1 KVFVVEHEDGDPLD
15 PHTWSVWSRVAATL
29 LIGGIAFVVGV
40 ASSINSA
47 VVKEV
52 ARDFEVSEEVATL
65 ATGRYLVGLGI
76 GALFSGPCSETL
88 GRNPVYVGTLLLY
101 MVCIAAAG
109 LAPNAGAQIAFR
121 FLAGFFGS
129 TPLTCAGGS
138 IADLWSPLD
147 RVYAFPVFAN
157 AAFMGPVLGP
167 ILGSFIATSPHVTW
181 RMVEWTSLLLAFL
194 ILTLLTLFQPET
206 YAPVLLRWKAH
217 HLRQLTHDARYV
229 SAPEARGDTFGSRL
243 RAALIRP
250 FVLTATEP
258 IIGLIGVYLTVIY
271 VVLFMFLD
279 GFDYV
284 FGRTYGTSQVQTGF
298 CFAGIAVGL
307 FGATALAPLVYRWAK
322 RGWKTQGQQQQQKA
336 LPPEFRLWY
345 AMLGGSIAIPLSL
358 LWMGLTASPRI
369 PIWSPLAASALF
381 GYGILAVFISSYLYI
396 IDTYATL
403 SASALA
409 SVTLVRYVAA
419 GAMVSVG
426 VPFYERVGVR
436 GTLGILAAVS
446 AVLAPLPY
454 VFYFYGDRI
463 RGRSAWVDRGGEGVG
478 WDGDKNIKMRGGMW
492 DVDMNARSSMNFH

>member
-1 KVFVVEHEDGDPLD
+1 MGDQRRRETRPRRWSSQSANGKVFVVEHEDGDPLD

-40 ASSINSA
+40 ASSIDSA

-52 ARDFEVSEEVATL
+52 ARGFDVSEEVATL

-88 GRNPVYVGTLLLY
+88 GRNPVYVGTLSLY

-109 LAPNAGAQIAFR
+109 VAPNAGAQIAFR

-157 AAFMGPVLGP
+157 AAFVGPVL
-167 ILGSFIATSPHVTW
+167 
-181 RMVEWTSLLLAFL
+181 
-194 ILTLLTLFQPET
+194 
-206 YAPVLLRWKAH
+206 AH
-217 HLRQLTHDARYV
+217 HLRLLTHDARYV
-229 SAPEARGDTFGSRL
+229 SAPEARGDTFSSRL

-271 VVLFMFLD
+271 VVLFVFLD

-284 FGRTYGTSQVQTGF
+284 FGRTYGTSLRGKPPS
-298 CFAGIAVGL
+298 
-307 FGATALAPLVYRWAK
+307 PL
-322 RGWKTQGQQQQQKA
+322 
-336 LPPEFRLWY
+336 EFRLWY

-358 LWMGLTASPRI
+358 VWMRLTAI
-369 PIWSPLAASALF
+369 PSIPVWSPLAASALF
-381 GYGILAVFISSYLYI
+381 GYGILTVFISSYLYI
-396 IDTYATL
+396 IDTFAAL

-409 SVTLVRYVAA
+409 SVTLVRYVAT

-426 VPFYERVGVR
+426 GLFYEHVGVR
-436 GTLGILAAVS
+436 GTLGILAGAS
-446 AVLAPLPY
+446 AVLARLPY
-454 VFYFYGDRI
+454 VSYFYGERI
-463 RGRSAWVDRGGEGVG
+463 RGRSAWVDRG
-478 WDGDKNIKMRGGMW
+478 
-492 DVDMNARSSMNFH
+492 